1 MTKAKK
7 LIEVAMPI
15 KEISAESVRDKSIR
29 HGHISTLH
37 LWWAR
42 RPLPVC
48 RAVIF
53 ASLVPDPLDPE
64 CPQAFCDAVQDLLA
78 NNPLYAP
85 YPDIPY
91 TSIYDPMPD
100 NLRNRLLMFI
110 GKFSPA
116 CQKNMLAGKTTPSKD
131 QVQEGCLIKWESKN
145 DPTVLRLARLLIWV
159 AYNSELRSE
168 ATYTDL
174 AVEFDEASKAI
185 TNAETA
191 LYHTTNRHLT
201 SPEVTAKE
209 AALQKAIEKFQN
221 RMPSVFDPFA
231 GGGAI
236 PLEAARLGCRS
247 FGNDINPVAHIIEKG
262 SVEFPQKYGKPIT
275 YTHEEFMTLYGKEG
289 VKLYTENFGG
299 MPTGN
304 VEIPNRLS
312 FDVEYYAKKLLAMTE
327 AEVGHLYP
335 ADEKGNKPIAYY
347 WTRTATCSNPSCK
360 AEVPLLKQFYLAN
373 TKSKKVYL
381 NPIIHGTDI
390 QFEIKEGSYD
400 EKALPGWNNR
410 GNMTCPCCGNITP
423 VDQVKQQFINKSTSE
438 KLLVRIFE
446 SKTGKEY
453 KLANNI
459 VYDFTENNK
468 VEYPSEIMPIHYSQA
483 FPSCTW
489 GFSKWGYIYSSRQLY
504 MLSTFIKNLSKLKS
518 EINTSEYHQ
527 ALLTF
532 LAIWFDRIAVANTSL
547 GRWHI
552 SGEKLEHPFSRQ
564 AIAMVFDY
572 PESNPFCNSSGSAL
586 NQLEWII
593 RYIESESNSPFAAL
607 LANASSGE
615 KGQFAAK
622 TLTAVVTDPPYYDA
636 IGYADCSDLFYVWM
650 KRTLGD
656 VYPINFATPQTP
668 KAEECTALKHHHHN
682 SEAEAKKHF
691 ENKLTAIFDAI
702 EYQTSEIVSIMFAH

>member
-489 GFSKWGYIYSSRQLY
+489 GFSKWGDIYSSRQLY

-656 VYPINFATPQTP
+656 VYPINFATPKPQRQ
-668 KAEECTALKHHHHN
+668 KSVRH
-682 SEAEAKKHF
+682 
-691 ENKLTAIFDAI
+691 
-702 EYQTSEIVSIMFAH
+702 